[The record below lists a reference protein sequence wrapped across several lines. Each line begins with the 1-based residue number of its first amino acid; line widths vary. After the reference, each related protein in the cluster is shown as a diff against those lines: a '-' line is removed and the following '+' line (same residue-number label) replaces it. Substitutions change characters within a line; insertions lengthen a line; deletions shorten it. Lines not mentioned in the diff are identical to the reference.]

1 MDGRNEGMVGEAL
14 KGYRDRVYVAT
25 KGEAGF
31 EEAMIRSIDESL
43 SSLKVDYVDLLQL
56 HALSSAE
63 QVMNT
68 EYREVL
74 ARPEVGKDAVH
85 RRDPHSKEPDVL
97 NAVTDDPDKLYDTV
111 LVTYNFQKPPEVKAA
126 IAKAAAAIGII
137 AMKTQAGG
145 YQTRELSL
153 KARNSITKQQPSV
166 TKLPSRN
173 LARAELDRVSWFRA
187 AARHSS
193 TTPASS
199 TQAVPPA
206 PVLRIS
212 RSRTLI
218 AMPEMS
224 QSERSMPAN
233 APPE

>member
-25 KGEAGF
+25 KVKPGSK
-31 EEAMIRSIDESL
+31 EAMIRSIDESL

-74 ARPEVGKDAVH
+74 ASQKSGKTRFIGVTT
-85 RRDPHSKEPDVL
+85 HSKEPDVL

-126 IAKAAAAIGII
+126 IAKAAAANIGII
-137 AMKTQAGG
+137 AMKT
-145 YQTRELSL
+145 R
-153 KARNSITKQQPSV
+153 
-166 TKLPSRN
+166 
-173 LARAELDRVSWFRA
+173 RADIDPGIVS
-187 AARHSS
+187 
-193 TTPASS
+193 
-199 TQAVPPA
+199 
-206 PVLRIS
+206 
-212 RSRTLI
+212 
-218 AMPEMS
+218 
-224 QSERSMPAN
+224 
-233 APPE
+233 

>member
-25 KGEAGF
+25 KVKPGSK
-31 EEAMIRSIDESL
+31 EAMIRSIDESL

-74 ARPEVGKDAVH
+74 AEPEVGKDAVH
-85 RRDPHSKEPDVL
+85 RRDHAFKEPDVL

-111 LVTYNFQKPPEVKAA
+111 LVTYNFQKPPEIKAA
-126 IAKAAAAIGII
+126 IAKAAATNIGII

-145 YQTRELSL
+145 YQTRQNCIIVSAEFNHKTATERDKATVEKSL
-153 KARNSITKQQPSV
+153 
-166 TKLPSRN
+166 
-173 LARAELDRVSWFRA
+173 LALNWIRVSWFRA
-187 AARHSS
+187 AAPR
-193 TTPASS
+193 
-199 TQAVPPA
+199 
-206 PVLRIS
+206 
-212 RSRTLI
+212 
-218 AMPEMS
+218 
-224 QSERSMPAN
+224 
-233 APPE
+233 